1 MSGRG
6 SPSWPASQ
14 SGRAS
19 LARPA
24 RLDEPRARRPPRLA
38 SVRVFAH
45 VSYTLGVSDRAGH
58 LSAFLSS
65 ALVLAAAFQQG
76 PGPAYANAEAVAT
89 SHGVIQGR
97 VVSEKTG
104 APVASAVVEIIGAE
118 EVVAITDAEGRYVL
132 GTVPVGLRTV
142 RAHHLDHVPLEVAIT
157 VSPRGTVQL
166 EFALEMR
173 PVPLD
178 TLLVARRRLGL
189 EPDTLP
195 DPALDVDESLMGH
208 RVGALGA
215 PGMAELG
222 LVEAIRGGGAE
233 PPDASDVLY
242 VRGAAA
248 DLRAVYLDGAP
259 VYAPVHL
266 GGMTDP
272 FFPGLLREG
281 RTRSGG
287 ASPRYDGG
295 VSYILDLETRSGR
308 SGELRSE
315 GVLDLAVA
323 SVVFEGSPAPETNL
337 LVAGRGVH
345 GLGADAFGAEELPSG
360 YGEAFG
366 RLDQA
371 LGQGGELSVSGY
383 WNRESVDLGDAVL
396 GDDPVHW
403 GNLAGSIRVQKDVPD
418 GQAVFTAAYGEFRT
432 LLPVAGPR
440 PAVLEGSNE
449 RRRLATDVTHDRG
462 RTRLEF
468 GLAFD
473 RTRLKHEA
481 TTFLEDLQ
489 LPVTTAVDVYGDAVG
504 GYAAAQYVLSP
515 DLLIAGGLR
524 ASGFSTSEEDGF
536 ALRMAPRASVRWR
549 AAENAF
555 LTLGVGRYHQFVQN
569 GQNFPSAEDLFDLAE
584 ALSKAEPERGDGRL
598 LEVAAATH
606 FVASLEQVIAQDFR
620 LGVEG
625 FYKGFDPP
633 ARSLGS
639 EVQSTGLEV
648 VVVRSG
654 SFVEGSIGYTRGWV
668 WSEGDPRFARSVFAG
683 RELVDAAISA
693 NLGSTTLKL
702 RSTYAAGLPY
712 TAIPSGP
719 AEPPAPEPVA
729 ALRLLSG
736 AGPQSPTGGEDA
748 APRESPAGSYLR
760 LEGEL
765 ARTWLGA
772 DPVQPSQFTV
782 YLRVLNGLDRR
793 EAMFIQVDPEAPLS
807 GNRDATDFLPIVGV
821 RWAF

>member
-1 MSGRG
+1 
-6 SPSWPASQ
+6 
-14 SGRAS
+14 
-19 LARPA
+19 
-24 RLDEPRARRPPRLA
+24 
-38 SVRVFAH
+38 
-45 VSYTLGVSDRAGH
+45 

-65 ALVLAAAFQQG
+65 ALVLAAALQQG
-76 PGPAYANAEAVAT
+76 PGPAYARAEPAAGN
-89 SHGVIQGR
+89 HGVIQGR
-97 VVSEKTG
+97 VVSERTG
-104 APVASAVVEIIGAE
+104 SPVASALVELIGAE
-118 EVVAITDAEGRYVL
+118 DMAVVTDPQGRYVL
-132 GTVPVGLRTV
+132 GSVPVGLRTV
-142 RAHHLDHVPLEVAIT
+142 RAYHLDHVPLEVAIT
-157 VSPRGTVQL
+157 VSPLGTVNL

-178 TLLVARRRLGL
+178 TLRVSRRRLGI
-189 EPDTLP
+189 EPDTIP

-295 VSYILDLETRSGR
+295 VSYILELETRSGR
-308 SGELRSE
+308 GGSLRSE
-315 GVLDLAVA
+315 GALDLAVA
-323 SVVFEGSPAPETNL
+323 SVVFEGSPARDTNL
-337 LVAGRGVH
+337 LLAGRGVH
-345 GLGADAFGAEELPSG
+345 GLGADAFGAEDLPSG

-366 RLDQA
+366 RVDQA

-396 GDDPVHW
+396 GDAPVHW
-403 GNLAGSIRVQKDVPD
+403 GNLAGSVRIQKDVPD
-418 GQAVFTAAYGEFRT
+418 GQAVFTAAYGDFSTR
-432 LLPVAGPR
+432 LPVAGPR
-440 PAVLEGSNE
+440 PAVLEGTNE
-449 RRRLATDVTHDRG
+449 RRRLAADVTHDRG
-462 RTRLEF
+462 PARLEF

-481 TTFLEDLQ
+481 TIFLEDLQ
-489 LPVTTAVDVYGDAVG
+489 LPVTTSVDVFGDAVG
-504 GYAAAQYVLSP
+504 AYAGTQLVVSRDVLIS
-515 DLLIAGGLR
+515 GGMR
-524 ASGFSTSEEDGF
+524 ASGFSTSEKDGF
-536 ALRMAPRASVRWR
+536 ALKLAPRVSVRWR
-549 AAENAF
+549 AASNAVV
-555 LTLGVGRYHQFVQN
+555 TLGVGRYHQFVQN
-569 GQNFPSAEDLFDLAE
+569 AQNFPSAEDLFDLAE
-584 ALSKAEPERGDGRL
+584 ALSGRSPESGDGRL
-598 LEVAAATH
+598 LEVAGASH
-606 FVASLEQVIAQDFR
+606 FVASLEQVIADGFR
-620 LGVEG
+620 FGIEG

-633 ARSLGS
+633 ARSVGS
-639 EVQSTGLEV
+639 DVQTTGLEIV
-648 VVVRSG
+648 AVRSG
-654 SFVEGSIGYTRGWV
+654 SFLEGSIGYTRGWV

-683 RELVDAAISA
+683 RELVDAALSA
-693 NLGSTTLKL
+693 SLGATTLKL
-702 RSTYAAGLPY
+702 RSTYAAGLPF

-719 AEPPAPEPVA
+719 PQPPQPEAVA
-729 ALRLLSG
+729 SFRLLDGSG
-736 AGPQSPTGGEDA
+736 PEHGSEAQRSHEL
-748 APRESPAGSYLR
+748 PAGSFLR

-772 DPVQPSQFTV
+772 DPVQPSEFTI
-782 YLRVLNGLDRR
+782 YLRVLNGLNRR
-793 EAMFIQVDPEAPLS
+793 EAMFIQVDPDSRRS
-807 GNRDATDFLPIVGV
+807 GDGDATGFLPIVGV

>member
-1 MSGRG
+1 MG
-6 SPSWPASQ
+6 P
-14 SGRAS
+14 
-19 LARPA
+19 
-24 RLDEPRARRPPRLA
+24 
-38 SVRVFAH
+38 FAH
-45 VSYTLGVSDRAGH
+45 VSYTLGSSDQACH

-76 PGPAYANAEAVAT
+76 PGPAYANAEAAAAA
-89 SHGVIQGR
+89 HGAIQGR

-104 APVASAVVEIIGAE
+104 LPVASAVVEILGADDL
-118 EVVAITDAEGRYVL
+118 VAVTDAEGRYFL
-132 GTVPVGLRTV
+132 GPVAVGLRTV

-157 VSPRGTVQL
+157 VSPRSTVQL

-195 DPALDVDESLMGH
+195 DPALDVDEALMGH

-222 LVEAIRGGGAE
+222 LVDAIRGGGAE

-281 RTRSGG
+281 RIRSGG

-295 VSYILDLETRSGR
+295 VSYIMDLETRSGR
-308 SGELRSE
+308 SGALRSE
-315 GVLDLAVA
+315 GALDLAVA
-323 SVVFEGSPAPETNL
+323 SVLFEGSPARETNL
-337 LVAGRGVH
+337 LLAGRAVH

-360 YGEAFG
+360 YGEVFT

-371 LGQGGELSVSGY
+371 LGQGGELSMSGY

-418 GQAVFTAAYGEFRT
+418 GQAVFTAAYGDFNT

-449 RRRLATDVTHDRG
+449 RRRLAADVTHDRG
-462 RTRLEF
+462 RMRLEF

-473 RTRLKHEA
+473 RTRLRHEA
-481 TTFLEDLQ
+481 TTFLEELQ
-489 LPVTTAVDVYGDAVG
+489 LPVTTAVDVSGDAVG
-504 GYAAAQYVLSP
+504 GYAAVKYVLSP
-515 DLLIAGGLR
+515 DLLVSGGLR

-536 ALRMAPRASVRWR
+536 DLRMAPRASVRWR
-549 AAENAF
+549 AATDAV
-555 LTLGVGRYHQFVQN
+555 LTFGVGRYHQFVQN
-569 GQNFPSAEDLFDLAE
+569 GQNFPSAEDLFALAE
-584 ALSKAEPERGDGRL
+584 AVSESAPERGAGRL
-598 LEVAAATH
+598 LEVASATH
-606 FVASLEQVIAQDFR
+606 FVASVEQVIAQDFR
-620 LGVEG
+620 LGIEG

-648 VVVRSG
+648 VIVRSG
-654 SFVEGSIGYTRGWV
+654 SWVDGSLGYTRGWV

-683 RELVDAAISA
+683 RELVDAALSA

-719 AEPPAPEPVA
+719 TEPPTPEPTA
-729 ALRLLSG
+729 ALRLLGG
-736 AGPQSPTGGEDA
+736 AGPQLAVNEDA
-748 APRESPAGSYLR
+748 PPPRETSPAGSYLR

-772 DPVQPSQFTV
+772 DPVQPSEFTV

-793 EAMFIQVDPEAPLS
+793 EAMFIQIDPDAPPTR
-807 GNRDATDFLPIVGV
+807 GGKATDFLPILGV